1 VIDHTVRMGNGLE
14 VENPLRVVRNGD
26 GAEVMFTLFRRPD
39 QDDAAFEAD
48 AAHVRKDLET
58 LKALM
63 EGRR

>member
-1 VIDHTVRMGNGLE
+1 MIDHTVRMGNGLE